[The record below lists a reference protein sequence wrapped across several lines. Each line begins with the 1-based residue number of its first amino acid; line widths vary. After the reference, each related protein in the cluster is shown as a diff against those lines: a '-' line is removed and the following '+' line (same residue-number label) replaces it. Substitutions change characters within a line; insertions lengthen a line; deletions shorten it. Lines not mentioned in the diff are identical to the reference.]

1 MATTKLSDLIVPE
14 LWTPNFLL
22 EDPALIAFFNS
33 GIVAQDN
40 VLASLA
46 SGEGST
52 FHIRHMNDLG
62 NDTENS
68 SSDDDAQKSTPK
80 KVTGGEQIAVKLMR
94 NQSWS
99 SMDLA
104 AALHSPDPV
113 ATIRSRI
120 ASYWA
125 RRFQAAAIAVLN
137 GVLADNTAND
147 SGDMLY
153 DHSASG
159 ASDKTIAGD
168 AIINAT
174 ATMGDRLND
183 LDSIAMHSVQYA
195 NLQKRQLIQYLRDG
209 EANINF
215 PTYLGRRVIVDDG
228 LPVTGAGTQEDPFKY
243 LAVLSQ
249 SGTLRMGFGTPK
261 NPMEVERVPDAG
273 NGEGQ
278 EIIYSRQHF
287 ILHPAGFKYKADT
300 FNPSNTVLATG
311 ATWDRVF
318 ARKQVPVAFLR
329 TL

>member
-1 MATTKLSDLIVPE
+1 MAVTKISDVIVPE

-33 GIVAQDN
+33 GIVAQDA
-40 VLASLA
+40 VLGNFA
-46 SGEGST
+46 SGEGQT
-52 FHIRHMNDLG
+52 FHIRHLNDLA

-68 SSDDDAQKSTPK
+68 SSDDDTEKSTPK
-80 KVTGGEQIAVKLMR
+80 KITGGEQIAVKIMR

-99 SMDLA
+99 SMDLV

-113 ATIRSRI
+113 AAIRSRI

-125 RRFQAAAIAVLN
+125 RRYQAASIAVLN
-137 GVLADNTAND
+137 GMLAENVASD

-153 DHSASG
+153 DHTTSSAT
-159 ASDKTIAGD
+159 DKTIAGD

-174 ATMGDRLND
+174 VTMGDRLND
-183 LDSIAMHSVQYA
+183 LDCIAMHSIQYA
-195 NLQKRQLIQYLRDG
+195 NLQKRQLIVYLRDG

-215 PTYLGRRVIVDDG
+215 PTYLGRRVIVDDDM
-228 LPVTGAGTQEDPFKY
+228 PVTGTGAEATPFKY
-243 LAVLSQ
+243 LAVLFK

-261 NPMEVERVPDAG
+261 TPMEVERVAAAG

-278 EIIYSRQHF
+278 EIIHSRQHF
-287 ILHPAGFKYKADT
+287 ILHPTGYKYKAT
-300 FNPSNTVLATG
+300 AGNPTNAVLAAA

>member
-1 MATTKLSDLIVPE
+1 MATTKISDLIVPE

-33 GIVAQDN
+33 GVVAQDA
-40 VLASLA
+40 VLGNFA
-46 SGEGST
+46 SGEGQT
-52 FHIRHMNDLG
+52 FHIRHLKDLANDA
-62 NDTENS
+62 ENS
-68 SSDDDAQKSTPK
+68 SSDDDTQKSTPK
-80 KVTGGEQIAVKLMR
+80 KITGGEQIAVKIMR

-104 AALHSPDPV
+104 AALHNPDPV
-113 ATIRSRI
+113 AAIRSRI

-125 RRFQAAAIAVLN
+125 RRFQACAISVLK
-137 GVLADNTAND
+137 GVLADNVAND

-153 DHSASG
+153 DHAASSAT
-159 ASDKTIAGD
+159 DKTIAGD

-174 ATMGDRLND
+174 VTMGDRLND
-183 LDSIAMHSVQYA
+183 LDCIAMHSIQYA
-195 NLQKRQLIQYLRDG
+195 TLQKKQLIVYLRDG
-209 EANINF
+209 DANINF
-215 PTYLGRRVIVDDG
+215 PAYLGRRVVVDDG
-228 LPVTGAGTQEDPFKY
+228 LPVTGAGTELDPFKY
-243 LAVLSQ
+243 LAVLFK

-261 NPMEVERVPDAG
+261 TPMEVQRVPDAG

-287 ILHPAGFKYKADT
+287 ILHPAGFKYKASAG
-300 FNPSNTVLATG
+300 NPTNTVLETAT
-311 ATWDRVF
+311 TWDRVF

>member
-1 MATTKLSDLIVPE
+1 MAVTKISDVIVPE

-33 GIVAQDN
+33 GIVAQDD

-46 SGEGST
+46 SGEGDT
-52 FHIRHMNDLG
+52 FNIRHMNDLA
-62 NDTENS
+62 NDAENS
-68 SSDDDAQKSTPK
+68 STDDDTQKSTPK
-80 KVTGGEQIAVKLMR
+80 KVTGGSQRAVKLMR

-99 SMDLA
+99 SMDLV
-104 AALHSPDPV
+104 AALHNPDPV
-113 ATIRSRI
+113 AVIRSRI

-125 RRFQAAAIAVLN
+125 RRFQACAISVLN
-137 GVLADNTAND
+137 GVLGSNAANN

-153 DHSASG
+153 DHAASSAT
-159 ASDKTIAGD
+159 DKTIAGD

-174 ATMGDRLND
+174 VTMGDRLKD
-183 LDSIAMHSVQYA
+183 LDSIAMHSIQYA
-195 NLQKRQLIQYLRDG
+195 NLQKRQLIVYMRDA

-215 PTYLGRRVIVDDG
+215 PTYLDRRVVVDDE
-228 LPVTGAGTQEDPFKY
+228 LPVTGAGTQADPFKY
-243 LAVLSQ
+243 LAVLYK

-261 NPMEVERVPDAG
+261 TPMEVERVASAG

-278 EIIYSRQHF
+278 EIIHSRQHF
-287 ILHPAGFKYKADT
+287 IMHPAGFSYKSTTD
-300 FNPSNTVLATG
+300 NPSNTVLSA
-311 ATWDRVF
+311 AASWDRVF